1 MTINMDVKSRLEHLS
16 KLTYAEIGA
25 SEENVKQKIVVPLL
39 EIFGHNRNDLDFE
52 YGSQGKRIDIFIK
65 GLPVDCKIVIDT
77 KNYNEDLSN
86 HLEQIGLYAFQ
97 EGAILALI
105 VNGEEIRIY
114 DPYFRGYSIRDSL
127 LFSIKR
133 EELAD
138 DKSIEILKGLLL
150 KDNILNKS
158 IKQFIIKREGEIQ
171 DANNKIESL
180 KNETLKQIDQL
191 QSQIK
196 EISLKIDSL
205 KEEEKNK
212 IESIR
217 DQFQLNQVAIQTT
230 NCNIQR
236 IEPQIMQ
243 AYRKRNIY
251 SKSSNIIEIVINS
264 STPRKFHLIPCPK
277 QFRHLFPGYNLPFVL
292 ETDIGEIPA
301 KVTSAPGGTRDG
313 DPNAGNYIKSVV
325 RNGLTLWYGRHADL
339 KLGDTILIEV
349 IEPQKRYSLSIK

>member
-1 MTINMDVKSRLEHLS
+1 MQRLYLMSIKMDMKSRLKHLS
-16 KLTYAEIGA
+16 KLTYSEIGS

-65 GLPVDCKIVIDT
+65 DLPVDCKIVIDT
-77 KNYNEDLSN
+77 KKYNEDLSN

-105 VNGEEIRIY
+105 INGEEIRIY

-133 EELAD
+133 EKLAD
-138 DKSIEILKGLLL
+138 NESIEILKGLLL

-171 DANNKIESL
+171 DANSKIESI
-180 KNETLKQIDQL
+180 KNETIKQINQL

-196 EISLKIDSL
+196 ETSLKIDSL
-205 KEEEKNK
+205 KGDEKNK

-217 DQFQLNQVAIQTT
+217 EQFKLNQVPVRIQDDR
-230 NCNIQR
+230 IQR
-236 IEPQIMQ
+236 IEPYEMQ
-243 AYRKRNIY
+243 EYRTRNVF
-251 SKSSNIIEIVINS
+251 SKSSDRVEIVLNNLH
-264 STPRKFHLIPCPK
+264 TPKKYSLIPLPREL
-277 QFRHLFPGYNLPFVL
+277 RHLFPGFKVKFEL
-292 ETDIGEIPA
+292 ETDVGVIST
-301 KVTSAPGGTRDG
+301 KVTSGRGGTKYG
-313 DPNAGNYIKSVV
+313 DPTAGAYI
-325 RNGLTLWYGRHADL
+325 
-339 KLGDTILIEV
+339 
-349 IEPQKRYSLSIK
+349 